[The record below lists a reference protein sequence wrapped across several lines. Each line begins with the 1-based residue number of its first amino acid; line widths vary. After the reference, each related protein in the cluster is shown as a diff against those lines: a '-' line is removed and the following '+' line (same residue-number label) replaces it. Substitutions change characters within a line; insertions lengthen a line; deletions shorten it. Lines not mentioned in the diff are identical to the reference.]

1 MVPPGETQMSTVVG
15 ALIGGSLLA
24 GGALCWLG
32 YESYRR
38 WDQPG
43 STALGAF
50 AATWGAIPILSA
62 LVTLVWE
69 GVGSIAGIVWIVAVV
84 PWFLFALQYTGTRFG
99 TRTALALVVPAIGL
113 GPWLITVLSGDTVA
127 LFEALGILVF
137 VYYSGLAIVGV
148 GLVVRAAQKYD
159 HLSLTQGACLAA
171 AGVLPV
177 ATMNSFGIL
186 VDTAGDRVLFSIYT
200 GGLVGVALAIGLAL
214 FRYDVFDSTPAAG
227 RIGERAIARETD
239 DVILIVDDDEQLVT
253 LNETARV
260 RLIYPS
266 DAGDPSGSGLRE
278 LLGFGIDD
286 LQTRDT
292 VELRTDRGVRKFDPQ
307 VTALTDQHDRRI
319 GAMVRFHDVTDREI
333 RRQRLEVLNRVVRHN
348 LRNQV
353 SVIRAHTEAVS
364 EAVSDDDLASHL
376 DTTMG
381 SADSLVAL
389 GRKAKA
395 IEELLSEGVEPT
407 TRIDLGEFLEE
418 TAADAGREWPGAR
431 IAAESE
437 TDAIVE
443 GDPEALR
450 FVLDNLLENAVEH
463 SDRERPRVELT
474 AEVDAT
480 ADRYPTRI
488 AVADDGPGIPE
499 REAEVIREGEETPLK
514 HGSGVGLW
522 VTNWAVTDLGG
533 DLSFEDREPRGSVVR
548 VRLPW
553 PPERDAGAVDSPSE
567 GYAGRRND

>member
-1 MVPPGETQMSTVVG
+1 MVPPGETKMSTVVG

-24 GGALCWLG
+24 GGVLCWLG

-38 WDQPG
+38 WDEPG

-50 AATWGAIPILSA
+50 AATWGAIPIVSA
-62 LVTLVWE
+62 LASLVWE

-99 TRTALALVVPAIGL
+99 TRTTLALVVPAIGL
-113 GPWLITVLSGDTVA
+113 GPWLLAVLSGETVA

-148 GLVVRAAQKYD
+148 GLVVRAAQTYD
-159 HLSLTQGACLAA
+159 HLSLTQGTCLAA

-186 VDTAGDRVLFSIYT
+186 IDTAGDHLLFSIYT

-227 RIGERAIARETD
+227 GIGVGAIARETD
-239 DVILIVDDDEQLVT
+239 DLILIVDDDDQLVT
-253 LNETARV
+253 LNETART
-260 RLIYPS
+260 RLIDLSDGTDPS
-266 DAGDPSGSGLRE
+266 DGDDPSSSEIGE
-278 LLGFGIDD
+278 FLGFGIDD
-286 LQTRDT
+286 LQARDT

-307 VTALTDQHDRRI
+307 VTTLTDQHDRRI

-353 SVIRAHTEAVS
+353 SVIKAHTETVS

-376 DTTMG
+376 DTTAE

-395 IEELLSEGVEPT
+395 IEELLSEGAEST
-407 TRIDLGEFLEE
+407 TEIDLGEFLEE
-418 TAADAGREWPGAR
+418 TAADAGREWPSATVAVG
-431 IAAESE
+431 SE

-443 GDPEALR
+443 GDREVLR
-450 FVLDNLLENAVEH
+450 FALDNLVENAIEH
-463 SDRERPRVELT
+463 SDREQPRVELT

-480 ADRYPTRI
+480 VDRYPTRI
-488 AVADDGPGIPE
+488 EVADDGPSIPE
-499 REAEVIREGEETPLK
+499 REVEVIREGEETPLK

-553 PPERDAGAVDSPSE
+553 PPEQEAGAVDPPSE
-567 GYAGRRND
+567 R